1 MSALNLPQATRPP
14 VHTMA
19 TGNQGDRQSNLHF
32 LNPTDRHGEFARAM
46 SQITCNPSSASQG
59 NASRTNDLNDQLNNQ
74 LQMALAVSL
83 GLNGPQLVKERA
95 LHNVMT
101 SKSARGDMKQILQ
114 SRAEIYGDALDPN

>member
-1 MSALNLPQATRPP
+1 
-14 VHTMA
+14 
-19 TGNQGDRQSNLHF
+19 
-32 LNPTDRHGEFARAM
+32 M